1 MRRCICHCYIKQ
13 SADWASPQR
22 RLCKGF
28 NFIAAYERER
38 EREIACYW
46 TATMDSLQLHLGDYG
61 LPHINS
67 QYSHAPYSLQAS
79 SLMNRCGLPPP
90 VAVRDYIGH
99 VCSVVKLGH
108 LCECRRQCTRE
119 QWTSALRRQ
128 TTCHKNHCRCRP
140 PTWDFKGSCHRLSC
154 RVPSWSPT
162 MGQSDALRHSSALCV
177 A

>member
-90 VAVRDYIGH
+90 VAVRDYIGRG
-99 VCSVVKLGH
+99 CSAVKLGH
-108 LCECRRQCTRE
+108 SCEHRTQCTRE
-119 QWTSALRRQ
+119 QVPWENWRVIKDSASAGHPQHGTSKAVAAVFPL
-128 TTCHKNHCRCRP
+128 
-140 PTWDFKGSCHRLSC
+140 FS
-154 RVPSWSPT
+154 RVPSRSPT
-162 MGQSDALRHSSALCV
+162 IRQSDTSRPSSALCV